1 MALTDH
7 LNLTGRNPLTGPND
21 PALGPRFPDMSEPY
35 DRALRAK
42 TVSGFRQAGATIH
55 EGVYVGLLGPSYE
68 TPAEIAM
75 FRMFGADAVGM
86 STVLET
92 IAARHM
98 GLKVIGISCITNAA
112 SDHGETLSHES
123 VLEESR
129 KAEGKF
135 VAALQA
141 TLGSIK

>member
-1 MALTDH
+1 
-7 LNLTGRNPLTGPND
+7 
-21 PALGPRFPDMSEPY
+21 MSEPY
-35 DRALRAK
+35 DRALRQRA
-42 TVSGFRQAGATIH
+42 VAAFRNAGATIH
-55 EGVYVGLLGPSYE
+55 EGIYVGLLGPSYE

-75 FRMFGADAVGM
+75 FRLFGADAVGM

-112 SDHGETLSHES
+112 SDQGETLSHAS
-123 VLEESR
+123 VLEESK

-135 VAALQA
+135 VAALGEMV
-141 TLGSIK
+141 TSL